1 MAGFVGDFQCKVDA
15 KGRISFPSALKKQM
29 DASSDGRF
37 VLKKDLFE
45 ACLVL
50 YPIEEWERKS
60 EQLRRK
66 LNPYN
71 KKHNQFLRNFF
82 KGSAEVM
89 LDGNGR
95 LLLSRRLMD
104 QVDIAHEVVL
114 AGQYDKIE
122 VWAASQYEAID
133 EAPDDVAAMAEELLG
148 NEKFNDE
155 VL

>member
-15 KGRISFPSALKKQM
+15 KGRVSFPSALKKQM

-50 YPIEEWERKS
+50 YPMEEWERKS

-82 KGSAEVM
+82 KGSAEVV

-95 LLLSRRLMD
+95 LLLSRRLME
-104 QVDIAHEVVL
+104 QVDITNEVVL
-114 AGQYDKIE
+114 AGQFEKIE
-122 VWAASQYEAID
+122 VWPASKYEAID
-133 EAPDDVAAMAEELLG
+133 ETPDEVAAMAEELLG
-148 NEKFNDE
+148 NENFNDE
-155 VL
+155 AL